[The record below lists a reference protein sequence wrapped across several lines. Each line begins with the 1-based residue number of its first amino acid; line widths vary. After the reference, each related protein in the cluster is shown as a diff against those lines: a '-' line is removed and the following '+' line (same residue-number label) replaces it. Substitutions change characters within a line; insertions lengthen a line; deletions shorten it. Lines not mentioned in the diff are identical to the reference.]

1 MFLMTLRSTASSPL
15 ASPTPMTA
23 PTTVWDVEM
32 GSPIFEAISTVVA
45 APKSTENPLVLVR
58 LVMRPPTV
66 FMTFRP
72 QVRHPA
78 AIPTPPRKRSSVG
91 IAAVS
96 ARFPSASGSIAATGA
111 IAFATSFAPAENA
124 T

>member
-1 MFLMTLRSTASSPL
+1 
-15 ASPTPMTA
+15 
-23 PTTVWDVEM
+23 M
-32 GSPIFEAISTVVA
+32 GSPIFDAMSTVVA

-58 LVMRPPTV
+58 LVILPPTV
-66 FMTFRP
+66 FITFRP

-91 IAAVS
+91 IVAESASSPS
-96 ARFPSASGSIAATGA
+96 ARGSIAATGA